1 MQMNVIVETQAEYD
15 AWVLEQQPISQTL
28 AANN

>member
-1 MQMNVIVETQAEYD
+1 MQMNVIVETQADYD
-15 AWVLEQQPISQTL
+15 AWVLEQQSIIQTL